1 MTSPSDRCSAAR
13 QGLEFDGA
21 THVAAGV
28 SDPDLFGRHW
38 VTVEQAIRGVCRRH
52 RFLAEDA
59 EDFTSMVCV
68 RLLEDDCAVLRRFGG
83 RSSLGTYLTAVI
95 THLAQDWRNARW
107 GKWRPSMAAR
117 RRGGVAV
124 HLDRLLQRDGFTL
137 DEACE
142 TLRTNYQVDE
152 SRSELEA
159 IAAALPSR
167 VRRRFIEWTALEYED
182 IWVAVQDAVADPFV
196 PERAQV
202 LTEVLTGALRSLSA
216 EERLLVKL
224 RFEDGLRIVDIA
236 RTLHHPEKPL
246 YRRLERILL
255 KLRRELERRGLQGDS
270 LQQILDHGG
279 ASFTEGALRAAFAG
293 VDSWAVAPDAV
304 N

>member
-1 MTSPSDRCSAAR
+1 MTSTTGGSSSVAEGSELDLAGLSSA
-13 QGLEFDGA
+13 G
-21 THVAAGV
+21 TP
-28 SDPDLFGRHW
+28 DPDLFARHW

-52 RFLAEDA
+52 RFTADDA
-59 EDFTSMVCV
+59 EDFTGMVCV

-117 RRGGVAV
+117 RGGSTAV
-124 HLDRLLQRDGFTL
+124 HLDRLLQRDGFSF

-142 TLRTNYQVDE
+142 TLRTNYQVSE

-159 IAAALPSR
+159 IAATLPVR
-167 VRRRFIEWTALEYED
+167 ARRRFIEWSALEYED
-182 IWVAVQDAVADPFV
+182 VWIAESAFCDPFL
-196 PERAQV
+196 PGRAGLLTRV
-202 LTEVLTGALRSLSA
+202 LTDGLRALSA

-236 RTLHHPEKPL
+236 RTLRQPEKPL
-246 YRRLERILL
+246 YRRLERVLL
-255 KLRRELERRGLQGDS
+255 KLRREFERRGVRGDS
-270 LQQILDHGG
+270 LQELLEHDG
-279 ASFTEGALRAAFAG
+279 ASIGEGALRGAFAG
-293 VDSWAVAPDAV
+293 AESWALPADPV

>member
-1 MTSPSDRCSAAR
+1 MTSTTGRSSSAA
-13 QGLEFDGA
+13 QGSELDW
-21 THVAAGV
+21 AGH
-28 SDPDLFGRHW
+28 SSAGTADPDLFARHW

-52 RFLAEDA
+52 RFTADDA

-68 RLLEDDCAVLRRFGG
+68 RLLEDECAVLRRFGG
-83 RSSLGTYLTAVI
+83 RSTLGTYLTAVI

-117 RRGGVAV
+117 RGGPVAV
-124 HLDRLLQRDGFTL
+124 HLDRLLQRDGFSF

-142 TLRTNYQVDE
+142 TLRTNYQVSQ

-159 IAAALPSR
+159 IAATLPVR
-167 VRRRFIEWTALEYED
+167 IRRRFVEWSALEYED
-182 IWVAVQDAVADPFV
+182 AWVAEDPRSDPFL
-196 PERAQV
+196 PGRAQLLTRV
-202 LTEVLTGALRSLSA
+202 LTDGLRALSA

-236 RTLHHPEKPL
+236 RTLCQPEKPL
-246 YRRLERILL
+246 YRRLERVML
-255 KLRRELERRGLQGDS
+255 KLRREFERRGLRGDS
-270 LQQILDHGG
+270 LQELLDHDG
-279 ASFTEGALRAAFAG
+279 ASVADGALRAAFVG